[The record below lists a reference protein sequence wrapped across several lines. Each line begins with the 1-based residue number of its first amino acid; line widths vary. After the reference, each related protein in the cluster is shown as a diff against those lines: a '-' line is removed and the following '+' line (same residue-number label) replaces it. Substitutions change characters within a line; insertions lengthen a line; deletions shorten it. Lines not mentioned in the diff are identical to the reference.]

1 MNTKQENINTKQENL
16 NTKQENMNTKQENL
30 NYKNKYLKYKNKY
43 IQLKNKLGG
52 DYAYNKHFNLIESL
66 GFEFECK
73 YLFKLLPT
81 KINDKIYYENNI
93 DNLVIFDDENNGNIV
108 LSYDTVSIL
117 PKININPYLI
127 ININYRYMNVY
138 NKIEPIHFPNYTLSS
153 LPIYKIH
160 NSSKQEKLRI
170 YMNTWYNHTEFL
182 YTIPNI
188 NSSLQSNL
196 SVFYYYTLL
205 FYKIIGEF
213 FKDFTEYEIIND
225 TLDLKKHI
233 KILDYDE
240 NDDDDDDE
248 VDEVYDITD
257 YDDNDDEETK
267 DIKDKKQYKL
277 DVLQN
282 WKFGNMH
289 YKKINLYKS
298 NIHDISFLA
307 FEEKNNPT
315 SILENIK
322 NNYNTINDILQS
334 KYTNKEIDI
343 AYKQLIYD
351 IPFAQQTT
359 IGAKLSNIFIIL
371 TEILKNQYTN
381 EYDIVDKLTLF
392 KINKDMTYRFN
403 KNIFIKKELP
413 KETLQC
419 LINLFSFIFYEF
431 YKESNIILSSKNINN
446 VDNITYIR
454 YKSANGCDFILRHP
468 YNDIMDNILFEWF
481 GTNYNIPLINR
492 LKSEIKKTLNN
503 YVFNKLTFSRNIN
516 KEYIDIVS
524 EIVMIKINTT
534 KQNKTIIN
542 INFTPNIDK
551 LVDELFNK
559 ESTSFIFEEKTHLGS
574 TIIPMP
580 EKNDK
585 TGKIYKTILLE
596 LRTFDDSVTN
606 EIITKNKNLNNEI
619 KFLEKTFNHSKI
631 I

>member
-1 MNTKQENINTKQENL
+1 MNINQENI
-16 NTKQENMNTKQENL
+16 

-43 IQLKNKLGG
+43 TQLKNKLGG
-52 DYAYNKHFNLIESL
+52 DYTYNKNFNLIESI

-81 KINDKIYYENNI
+81 KIKDKIYYENNI

-108 LSYDTVSIL
+108 LSYDTVSI
-117 PKININPYLI
+117 PSRINMNPYLI
-127 ININYRYMNVY
+127 ININYRYMNIY
-138 NKIEPIHFPNYTLSS
+138 KKREPIFFPNYTLSS
-153 LPIYKIH
+153 LSSYEIH
-160 NSSKQEKLRI
+160 NPSKHNPSKHNSPKQEKLRI
-170 YMNTWYNHTEFL
+170 YMNKWYNHIEFL

-213 FKDFTEYEIIND
+213 FKDFTEYEIINN
-225 TLDLKKHI
+225 TLDLKNHI

-240 NDDDDDDE
+240 IDDK
-248 VDEVYDITD
+248 VYDAYDIVDDITED
-257 YDDNDDEETK
+257 EYDDNDDEETI

-277 DVLQN
+277 DVLDN
-282 WKFGNMH
+282 WTYSNSH
-289 YKKINLYKS
+289 YRKINLYKS
-298 NIHDISFLA
+298 NKHNISFLA
-307 FEEKNNPT
+307 FESNKNPT
-315 SILENIK
+315 SILASINK
-322 NNYNTINDILQS
+322 NYNTIIDTPIS
-334 KYTNKEIDI
+334 KSKQIEK
-343 AYKQLIYD
+343 AYKQLISD

-359 IGAKLSNIFIIL
+359 IGSKLSNIFIIL
-371 TEILKNQYTN
+371 TEILKKQYTEN
-381 EYDIVDKLTLF
+381 INNILTLF
-392 KINKDMTYRFN
+392 KINSNVTYHFN
-403 KNIFIKKELP
+403 NNDFIKILP

-446 VDNITYIR
+446 VDNIDYIR

-468 YNDIMDNILFEWF
+468 YNDIMDNILFELF
-481 GTNYNIPLINR
+481 GTKYNTTLINQ

-503 YVFNKLTFSRNIN
+503 YVFNKLIFSRNIN

-524 EIVMIKINTT
+524 EIVMIKINIH

-559 ESTSFIFEEKTHLGS
+559 ESTSFIVGGKTHLGS

-580 EKNDK
+580 EKNNK

-606 EIITKNKNLNNEI
+606 EIITKNKNVNNEI
-619 KFLEKTFNHSKI
+619 KELQKHLITVK
-631 I
+631 